1 MTREELIAK
10 VEKHKKDDFE
20 YLKPLTCKVIDNLLS
35 TLDEE
40 SYCPEKTGLKIYLK
54 EITNIL
60 EIMRPDLLDHDMLS
74 IIKHLIEKRLETI
87 RKETLS

>member
-1 MTREELIAK
+1 MTQEELIVK

-20 YLKPLTCKVIDNLLS
+20 YLKRLTCKVIDNLLS

-40 SYCPEKTGLKIYLK
+40 SYCPEKTGFKIYLK

-60 EIMRPDLLDHDMLS
+60 EIMRQDLLDHDVLS
-74 IIKHLIEKRLETI
+74 RIKYLIEKRLKAIEN
-87 RKETLS
+87 E

>member
-60 EIMRPDLLDHDMLS
+60 EIMRPDLLDHDVLAR
-74 IIKHLIEKRLETI
+74 IKYLTEKRLNAIKNE
-87 RKETLS
+87 